1 MRALPAASRTF
12 HLSLIHIFRRGAE
25 APGAFVLRIR
35 SSDQIPFLFQV
46 RRPPG
51 AGSFINSKYAADA
64 GLSDAGIFPD
74 DVNEIQF
81 RGADAFRF

>member
-1 MRALPAASRTF
+1 MLQRFRL
-12 HLSLIHIFRRGAE
+12 RRGAE

-51 AGSFINSKYAADA
+51 AGSLINSKYAADA

-74 DVNEIQF
+74 DVNEI
-81 RGADAFRF
+81 